1 VRAIRTLRSTWRGL
15 ETRRRRGVS
24 AEPARQSSTLL
35 TSGDWKRN
43 HGPNCGTGKGRKP
56 PANSHS
62 SGPNVTAPVVDS
74 TAVIDQDRSFASHQ
88 LIAHF
93 DGSPVF
99 TLEATLTDP
108 GKLAALINSRR
119 VRLALEVQEG
129 FARQL
134 AMGQTTSVQIVADG
148 RNANTAEVA
157 TSYAAA
163 IINGFN
169 AQWRRDHGLPASQPL
184 VVIRSW
190 FNPNLQT
197 RWSMIPGL
205 IGTISLIQTMMLA
218 AMSVAR
224 EREQGTFDQ
233 LLVTPIRPAEI
244 MIGKAIPAMLIG
256 IFQATTILL
265 VAQLWFRIPF
275 AGSFV
280 ILYMGL
286 ILFVLSAVGLGIF
299 PSSIAMSMQQ
309 AMLYGMVVIMP
320 ATLLSGLSTPISN
333 MPEILQFVTYASPLR
348 YAIQIAQRVYLEG
361 IGVSQLL
368 PYLWPMVVIAVVT
381 LGMATWMF
389 RRRVG

>member
-1 VRAIRTLRSTWRGL
+1 MTEIVGSLLRVLSLIRKELLAILKDPKSRASVIVPPILQCLIFGYAASYDL
-15 ETRRRRGVS
+15 
-24 AEPARQSSTLL
+24 
-35 TSGDWKRN
+35 N
-43 HGPNCGTGKGRKP
+43 HVPF
-56 PANSHS
+56 
-62 SGPNVTAPVVDS
+62 
-74 TAVIDQDRSFASHQ
+74 AVIDQDRSFASHQ

-99 TLEATLTDP
+99 TQVATLSDP
-108 GKLAALINSRR
+108 RKLAAMINSRQ
-119 VRLALEVQEG
+119 VLLALDIQDG

-134 AMGQTTSVQIVADG
+134 AMGQTASVQIIADG
-148 RNANTAEVA
+148 RDSNTAEVA

-169 AQWRRDHGLPASQPL
+169 AQWRQDHGLPASQPL
-184 VVIRSW
+184 VVTRAW

-205 IGTISLIQTMMLA
+205 IGTITLIQTMMLA

-233 LLVTPIRPAEI
+233 LLVTPIRPVEI
-244 MIGKAIPAMLIG
+244 MIGKAIPAMLVG
-256 IFQATTILL
+256 IFQATNILL

-275 AGSFV
+275 AGSFA

-286 ILFVLSAVGLGIF
+286 ILFVLAAVGLGIF
-299 PSSIAMSMQQ
+299 LSSIAVTMQQ

-333 MPEILQFVTYASPLR
+333 MPQSLQLVTYANPLR

-361 IGVSQLL
+361 VGVSELL
-368 PYLWPMVVIAVVT
+368 PYLWPMAVIAMVT
-381 LGMATWMF
+381 LSIATWMF
-389 RRRVG
+389 RHRVA

>member
-1 VRAIRTLRSTWRGL
+1 MTEIVGSLLRVLSLIRKELLAILKDPKSRASVIVPPILQCLIFGYAASYDL
-15 ETRRRRGVS
+15 
-24 AEPARQSSTLL
+24 
-35 TSGDWKRN
+35 N
-43 HGPNCGTGKGRKP
+43 HVPF
-56 PANSHS
+56 
-62 SGPNVTAPVVDS
+62 
-74 TAVIDQDRSFASHQ
+74 AVIDQDRSFASHQ

-99 TLEATLTDP
+99 TQVATLSDP
-108 GKLAALINSRR
+108 RKLAAMINSRQ
-119 VRLALEVQEG
+119 VLLALDIQDG

-134 AMGQTTSVQIVADG
+134 AMGQTASVQIIADG
-148 RNANTAEVA
+148 RDSNTAEVA

-169 AQWRRDHGLPASQPL
+169 AQWRQDHGLPASQPL
-184 VVIRSW
+184 VVTRAW

-205 IGTISLIQTMMLA
+205 IGTITLIQTMMLA

-233 LLVTPIRPAEI
+233 LLVTPIRPVEI
-244 MIGKAIPAMLIG
+244 MIGKAIPAMLVG
-256 IFQATTILL
+256 IFQATNILL

-275 AGSFV
+275 AGSFA

-286 ILFVLSAVGLGIF
+286 ILFVLAAVGLGIF
-299 PSSIAMSMQQ
+299 LSSIAMTMQQ

-333 MPEILQFVTYASPLR
+333 MPQSLQLVTYANPLR

-361 IGVSQLL
+361 VGVSELL
-368 PYLWPMVVIAVVT
+368 PYLWPMAVIAMVT
-381 LGMATWMF
+381 LSIATWMF
-389 RRRVG
+389 RHRVA

>member
-1 VRAIRTLRSTWRGL
+1 MTVIVGSLLRVLSLIRKELLAILKDPKSRASVIVPPILQCLIFGYAASYDL
-15 ETRRRRGVS
+15 
-24 AEPARQSSTLL
+24 
-35 TSGDWKRN
+35 N
-43 HGPNCGTGKGRKP
+43 HVPF
-56 PANSHS
+56 
-62 SGPNVTAPVVDS
+62 
-74 TAVIDQDRSFASHQ
+74 AVIDQDRSFASHQ

-99 TLEATLTDP
+99 TQVATLSDP
-108 GKLAALINSRR
+108 RKLAAMINSRQ
-119 VRLALEVQEG
+119 VLLALDIQDG

-134 AMGQTTSVQIVADG
+134 AMGQTASVQIIADG
-148 RNANTAEVA
+148 RDSNTAEVA

-169 AQWRRDHGLPASQPL
+169 AQWRQDHGLPASQPL
-184 VVIRSW
+184 VVTRAW

-205 IGTISLIQTMMLA
+205 IGTITLIQTMMLA

-233 LLVTPIRPAEI
+233 LLVTPIRPVEI
-244 MIGKAIPAMLIG
+244 MIGKAIPAMLVG
-256 IFQATTILL
+256 IFQATNILL

-275 AGSFV
+275 AGSFA

-286 ILFVLSAVGLGIF
+286 ILFVLAAVGLGIF
-299 PSSIAMSMQQ
+299 LSSIAMTMQQ

-333 MPEILQFVTYASPLR
+333 MPQSLQLVTYANPLR

-361 IGVSQLL
+361 VGVSELL
-368 PYLWPMVVIAVVT
+368 PYLWPMAVIAMVT
-381 LGMATWMF
+381 LSIATWMF
-389 RRRVG
+389 RHRVA

>member
-1 VRAIRTLRSTWRGL
+1 MTEIVGSLLRVLSLIRKELLAILKDPKSRASVIVPPILQCLIFGYAASYDL
-15 ETRRRRGVS
+15 
-24 AEPARQSSTLL
+24 
-35 TSGDWKRN
+35 N
-43 HGPNCGTGKGRKP
+43 HVPF
-56 PANSHS
+56 
-62 SGPNVTAPVVDS
+62 
-74 TAVIDQDRSFASHQ
+74 AVIDQDRSFASHQ

-99 TLEATLTDP
+99 TQVATLSDP
-108 GKLAALINSRR
+108 RKLAAMINSRQ
-119 VRLALEVQEG
+119 VLLALEIQDG

-134 AMGQTTSVQIVADG
+134 AMGQTASVQIIADG
-148 RNANTAEVA
+148 RDSNTAEVA

-169 AQWRRDHGLPASQPL
+169 AQWRQDHGLPASQPL
-184 VVIRSW
+184 VVTRAW

-205 IGTISLIQTMMLA
+205 IGTITLIQTMMLA

-233 LLVTPIRPAEI
+233 LLVTPIRPVEI
-244 MIGKAIPAMLIG
+244 MIGKAIPAMLVG
-256 IFQATTILL
+256 IFQATNILL

-275 AGSFV
+275 AGSFA

-286 ILFVLSAVGLGIF
+286 ILFVLAAVGLGIF
-299 PSSIAMSMQQ
+299 LSSIAMTMQQ

-333 MPEILQFVTYASPLR
+333 MPQSLQLVTYANPLR

-361 IGVSQLL
+361 VGVSELL
-368 PYLWPMVVIAVVT
+368 PYLWPMAVIAMVT
-381 LGMATWMF
+381 LSIATWMF
-389 RRRVG
+389 RHRVA

>member
-1 VRAIRTLRSTWRGL
+1 MSDIFGSLLRILSLIRKELLAVLKDPKSRASVIAPPILQCLIFGYAASYDL
-15 ETRRRRGVS
+15 
-24 AEPARQSSTLL
+24 
-35 TSGDWKRN
+35 N
-43 HGPNCGTGKGRKP
+43 HVPF
-56 PANSHS
+56 
-62 SGPNVTAPVVDS
+62 
-74 TAVIDQDRSFASHQ
+74 AVIDQDRSFASHQ
-88 LIAHF
+88 LIARF

-119 VRLALEVQEG
+119 VLLALEIQEG

-134 AMGQTTSVQIVADG
+134 AMGQTATVQIVADG
-148 RNANTAEVA
+148 RNSNTAEVA

-169 AQWRRDHGLPASQPL
+169 AQWRWDHGLPATQPL

-205 IGTISLIQTMMLA
+205 IGTITLIQTMMLA

-233 LLVTPIRPAEI
+233 LLVTPIRPVEI
-244 MIGKAIPAMLIG
+244 MIGKAIPAMLVG
-256 IFQATTILL
+256 IFQATNILL

-275 AGSFV
+275 AGSFA

-286 ILFVLSAVGLGIF
+286 ILFVLAAVGLGIF
-299 PSSIAMSMQQ
+299 LSSIAMTMQQ

-333 MPEILQFVTYASPLR
+333 MPQSLQLVTYANPLR

-361 IGVSQLL
+361 VGVSELL
-368 PYLWPMVVIAVVT
+368 PYLWPMAVIAMVT
-381 LGMATWMF
+381 LSIATWMF
-389 RRRVG
+389 RHRVA